1 MHVASPDST
10 ESRLN
15 ACTVGTSICSAIF
28 LMLQHEQSPI
38 LALDDPCQVVGQQTR
53 DYDVNGNEQQLG
65 NIPGN
70 VFHNAGAWPK
80 NQEPKEHAKHHDF
93 PLCPEPHHG
102 GHDHQERRHD
112 VLGARLPRRAVRLL
126 RAHRAD
132 VEEGVQAVEIR
143 DRQHGAPP
151 AVVPVVGRRPR
162 GNHHNQQREC
172 EQAVHGILALHIL
185 T

>member
-70 VFHNAGAWPK
+70 VFHNAGAWPRNRK
-80 NQEPKEHAKHHDF
+80 SMRSTTTSHCAQSPTTVAMTTRN
-93 PLCPEPHHG
+93 
-102 GHDHQERRHD
+102 D
-112 VLGARLPRRAVRLL
+112 VTMYL
-126 RAHRAD
+126 
-132 VEEGVQAVEIR
+132 
-143 DRQHGAPP
+143 APVSP
-151 AVVPVVGRRPR
+151 AVPYAFSVRTVLMSRK
-162 GNHHNQQREC
+162 
-172 EQAVHGILALHIL
+172 AYKL
-185 T
+185 